1 MVAGASDA
9 CFGPSGSGPVHRE
22 RVNAGGSVNQSG
34 HMRAGDAPGHHTAPD
49 IATEGTVRRDGSR
62 VHHGRVARRVRMRHR
77 IAELVTGHLHR
88 HLLIRFAPL
97 PLYSRP
103 KSGDLNRTAVRTV
116 P

>member
-1 MVAGASDA
+1 MVAGAADA

-77 IAELVTGHLHR
+77 IAKLSTRCNPRRPAPANR
-88 HLLIRFAPL
+88 HFDPL
-97 PLYSRP
+97 NTLSASNTTPRSRHA
-103 KSGDLNRTAVRTV
+103 LM
-116 P
+116 